1 MLLNC
6 NFEVTLNLLLQDLEL
21 AEYKKSGLK
30 LSRRDLA
37 TKEFVPGEYRAN
49 YTAKLSSREPST
61 FLIIDSIKIFEIINI
76 CIYIKEFNGIS
87 NRIEEGNLEQTES
100 LLQCAFSIGHL
111 QTKKLVFC
119 HVYCSAKITPFV
131 SLHLKSTETKT
142 IPI

>member
-61 FLIIDSIKIFEIINI
+61 FLIIDSIKIFEINNTF
-76 CIYIKEFNGIS
+76 IYVK
-87 NRIEEGNLEQTES
+87 
-100 LLQCAFSIGHL
+100 
-111 QTKKLVFC
+111 
-119 HVYCSAKITPFV
+119 
-131 SLHLKSTETKT
+131 
-142 IPI
+142 